1 MTNPVFHFEI
11 PVTDLDRAIQFYEG
25 VFGYRLNRRTIDSYE
40 MAFFPRSDGK
50 PGASGAL
57 ARGDVYVPSK
67 TGPILYFD
75 VPDIDPV
82 LERAV
87 QRGGAVLY
95 PKTHIG
101 DGSYVAEIGDS
112 EGNRIG
118 LSSVEE

>member
-1 MTNPVFHFEI
+1 
-11 PVTDLDRAIQFYEG
+11 
-25 VFGYRLNRRTIDSYE
+25 
-40 MAFFPRSDGK
+40 MAFFPRSDDK

-87 QRGGAVLY
+87 QRGAAVLY